1 MTTTARTTPTGNKLK
16 DGFRT
21 LIAFAADPDVKLWEK
36 EVTLPGIDVGEKIP
50 TTDMHNVTW
59 RTYAPR
65 ALKDFTDGSFTVH
78 YLGASYDQCLALCG
92 VNGWIT
98 AHLPNGDT
106 IDFIGFMKSF
116 IPEAMQEGEPPTAT
130 VEFCVT
136 NDLAGT
142 ETPYDYTA
150 YS

>member
-65 ALKDFTDGSFTVH
+65 ALKDFRKDAESV
-78 YLGASYDQCLALCG
+78 L
-92 VNGWIT
+92 
-98 AHLPNGDT
+98 
-106 IDFIGFMKSF
+106 
-116 IPEAMQEGEPPTAT
+116 
-130 VEFCVT
+130 
-136 NDLAGT
+136 DLRPKPKRQRPA
-142 ETPYDYTA
+142 D
-150 YS
+150 